1 MSLRTKYILILILA
15 AACQSFSQ
23 TIQSVSVEGNKTF
36 SSGDIIG
43 WSGVNTGTK
52 VTNGIID
59 TIKSRIAFQLAQRG
73 YLHSI
78 FKGTKLVNP
87 TDSLKVDLIISI
99 NEGKPTYINN
109 LKFLDVDSS
118 FNSKIL
124 PMFEYLHGQI
134 FNKFELE
141 NDISNALI
149 FYENNGYPFAKIVVS
164 SIYFYTDTVLKEYNA
179 DVYLKFNKGIYS
191 KIDKI
196 EIDGNKSTKDYV
208 ITRELR
214 LKPGQEYSQKLIDDL
229 PKRLNKLGFFEP
241 VTPPEFFL
249 NSKNQGILRIK
260 VKERQTNNFDGV
272 IGYIPSTG
280 QNQGGYLTGLVNI
293 SMQNLFGTGRA
304 VSIKWQQYNKYSQDL
319 ELKYLEP
326 WLFNYPFNFIGSMV
340 QRKQD
345 SSYVQRTFQG
355 TLEYLATDNI
365 SASVFVSTESVIP
378 TVLTNQVFTVFNS
391 NAVTSGINLKIDTR
405 DDPYS
410 PTEGI
415 LFLNSY
421 SYSRKKIYGPQQFI
435 TPAIST
441 NVNLQ
446 RFTLDLSGY
455 YQLFNRQVIALGLHG
470 RELRG
475 SFFEI
480 SDLFRL
486 GGASTLRGYSED
498 QFLGNRIMWTN
509 LEYRLLLSQRTYT
522 FAFLDTGYFLRNA
535 NSQLNVLKSEGFRI
549 GYGVGFNV
557 ETSLGVLSVSFA
569 LAKGDSFSDG
579 KIHFG
584 IVNQF

>member
-78 FKGTKLVNP
+78 FKDTKLVNP
-87 TDSLKVDLIISI
+87 TDSLKVDLKISI

-164 SIYFYTDTVLKEYNA
+164 SIYFYTDTVSKEYNA

-535 NSQLNVLKSEGFRI
+535 NPQLNVLKSEGFRI